1 MAQPIFSPASS
12 DLAPLV
18 AESAGWLPIVH
29 QAEGPA
35 NRVLAELSLA
45 LSAERAEPQKWSARA
60 SLSFIFATCGAFWLA
75 AAVLFYTFH

>member
-1 MAQPIFSPASS
+1 MAQPALSPASS

-35 NRVLAELSLA
+35 NRVLSELTLA
-45 LSAERAEPQKWSARA
+45 LSAGEPNAEKWSTRA
-60 SLSFIFATCGAFWLA
+60 SLRFIFATCGGFWLL

>member
-1 MAQPIFSPASS
+1 MELVE
-12 DLAPLV
+12 LAVLGLDV
-18 AESAGWLPIVH
+18 ADGAGNRAHDNGFGL
-29 QAEGPA
+29 